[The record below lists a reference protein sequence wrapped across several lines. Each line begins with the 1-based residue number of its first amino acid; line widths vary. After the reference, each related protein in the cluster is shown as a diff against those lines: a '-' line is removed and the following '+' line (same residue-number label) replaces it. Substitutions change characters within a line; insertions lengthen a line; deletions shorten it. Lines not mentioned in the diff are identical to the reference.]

1 VAVSTLSQPDLPELE
16 SEGAEGHGKLLLVLQ
31 VELGGG
37 RTGAIEVREGHSLR
51 ELALD
56 FCVAHALDPARVA
69 DSLERHLQR
78 KMAELLA
85 LEEERERTAVA
96 GLEAERER
104 AATAGASR

>member
-1 VAVSTLSQPDLPELE
+1 MEV
-16 SEGAEGHGKLLLVLQ
+16 AEGHGKLLLVLQ

-37 RTGAIEVREGHSLR
+37 LTGAIEVREGHTLR

-78 KMAELLA
+78 KMAELQA
-85 LEEERERTAVA
+85 LEAERESSATAA
-96 GLEAERER
+96 LEAERER

>member
-1 VAVSTLSQPDLPELE
+1 VAVSTLSQPDWPEVELE
-16 SEGAEGHGKLLLVLQ
+16 VAEGHGKLLLVLQ

-37 RTGAIEVREGHSLR
+37 RTGAIEVREGHTLR

-78 KMAELLA
+78 KMAELQA
-85 LEEERERTAVA
+85 LEAERERTATA
-96 GLEAERER
+96 ALEAERER